1 MYYLVQFI
9 YEGQKMAV
17 KFDKINKVH
26 KAFIEKQKMFVVGS
40 AGAEGF
46 INVSP
51 KGMDS
56 FRIIDENTVVW
67 VNLTGSGNETSAHV
81 QENGRM
87 TVMFNSFDK
96 APLIL
101 KLYGTATVIHEKDA
115 RWDEMTALFDESA
128 GTRQFF
134 ELKVELVLTSC
145 GYAVPK
151 YEFKGER
158 DTLKKW
164 TDKKGREGIREYWEE
179 NNTNTLDGVETK
191 IMDKSF

>member
-1 MYYLVQFI
+1 
-9 YEGQKMAV
+9 MAV
-17 KFDKINKVH
+17 KFDKINEAH
-26 KAFIEKQKMFVVGS
+26 KKFIEAQKMFVIGS
-40 AGAEGF
+40 AGANGF

-56 FRIIDENTVVW
+56 FRIIDENTIVW
-67 VNLTGSGNETSAHV
+67 LNYTGSGNETSAHV

-101 KLYGTATVIHEKDA
+101 KLYGTAEVIHSKDKE
-115 RWDEMTALFDESA
+115 WDEMMGYFDASV
-128 GTRQFF
+128 GVRQFF
-134 ELKVELVLTSC
+134 KMNVELVLTSC

-151 YEFKGER
+151 YEFVGER

-164 TDKKGREGIREYWEE
+164 IDNKGEEGIKEYWQE
-179 NNTNTLDGVETK
+179 NNVVTLDGKETH
-191 IMDKSF
+191 IMQKSK

>member
-1 MYYLVQFI
+1 
-9 YEGQKMAV
+9 MAV
-17 KFDKINKVH
+17 KFTQINKEH
-26 KAFIEKQKMFVVGS
+26 KAFIEKQKMFVIGS

-51 KGMDS
+51 KGMDT
-56 FRIIDENTVVW
+56 FKIIDENTVIW
-67 VNLTGSGNETSAHV
+67 LNHTGSGNETSAHV

-101 KLYGTATVIHEKDA
+101 KLYGTATVIHEKET
-115 RWDEMTALFDESA
+115 RWQEMTEHFEEFV

-145 GYAVPK
+145 GFGAPQYK
-151 YEFKGER
+151 YIGER
-158 DTLKKW
+158 NKLQKW
-164 TDKKGREGIREYWEE
+164 ANSKGREGMKAYWSEKNIE
-179 NNTNTLDGVETK
+179 TLNGVKTNVMERSL
-191 IMDKSF
+191 